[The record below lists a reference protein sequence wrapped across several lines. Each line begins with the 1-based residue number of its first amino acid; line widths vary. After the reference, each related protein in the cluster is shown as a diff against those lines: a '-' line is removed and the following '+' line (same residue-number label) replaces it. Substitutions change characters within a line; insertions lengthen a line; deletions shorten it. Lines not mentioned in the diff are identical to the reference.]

1 MVYSLKSNSISIV
14 IANTKYY
21 IFTRQMEEKGACL
34 SLFDLDNVRTSF
46 ATTVKK
52 RDHGLHIY
60 IILIVVV
67 FNVTLLALQVMICSV
82 TKCAQIIF
90 QTSFQ
95 GQHSVTYLFLRKEL
109 DWNTETYATYIA
121 LYGFIGELHE

>member
-67 FNVTLLALQVMICSV
+67 FNVTLLALQVMTCTRVDHLMCTDYISNLV
-82 TKCAQIIF
+82 SGPTLGYL
-90 QTSFQ
+90 SFLEE
-95 GQHSVTYLFLRKEL
+95 GAGLEHRDVRYIHSPVRIH
-109 DWNTETYATYIA
+109 W
-121 LYGFIGELHE
+121 